1 MVVIGQTDP
10 ISGIAQIEAHPTGQV
25 IIHIIIIITTH
36 ISSGES
42 HIRSGLHIHYNSVMT
57 KQGI

>member
-25 IIHIIIIITTH
+25 IAHIIITITH
-36 ISSGES
+36 ISSGKS
-42 HIRSGLHIHYNSVMT
+42 HVRSGLHIYYNSVMT